1 MSDDDDQVRERYRPT
16 AFDEERNRTAL
27 DKAFAEE
34 QGRQRILQ
42 PLTSRWIGK
51 MPDYYD
57 GLGYRGG
64 WVALWNIVESKVQA
78 QIAHQEPNGQAK
90 ANLSEALDDAV
101 FNDIELHTVSLGGG
115 RGRKEAVELGKVQ
128 PPGEQPN
135 RWSWRQ
141 KG

>member
-1 MSDDDDQVRERYRPT
+1 MVEEEEVRSPYRPT
-16 AFDEERNRTAL
+16 SFDEDKNRTAL
-27 DKAFAEE
+27 DKAFPEE
-34 QGRQRILQ
+34 LERRRMLQ
-42 PLTSRWIGK
+42 PTTSRWLGK

-64 WVALWNIVESKVQA
+64 WVALWNIVESKAQA
-78 QIAHQEPNGQAK
+78 QIKHQEPNGQAK
-90 ANLSEALDDAV
+90 SHLKEALDDAV

-115 RGRKEAVELGKVQ
+115 KGRKEAVELGQ
-128 PPGEQPN
+128 IAMPGERPS